1 MSPFASIQTPFKV
14 PVNAGALLPTGS
26 NARMLKKKKKTGF
39 KTFYFFSINI
49 FRYVPIRW
57 NREPLSGT
65 EEHDV
70 AVSLR
75 FHPSAL

>member
-14 PVNAGALLPTGS
+14 PVNAGALLLTGS
-26 NARMLKKKKKTGF
+26 NENIKKKLLASF
-39 KTFYFFSINI
+39 PLI
-49 FRYVPIRW
+49 YVPIHW

-70 AVSLR
+70 AVSFR
-75 FHPSAL
+75 FHPSAF